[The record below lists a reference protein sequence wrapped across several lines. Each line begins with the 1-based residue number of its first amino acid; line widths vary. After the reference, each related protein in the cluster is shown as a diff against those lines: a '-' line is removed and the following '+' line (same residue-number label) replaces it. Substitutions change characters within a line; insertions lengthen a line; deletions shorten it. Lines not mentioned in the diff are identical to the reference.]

1 MEIHLR
7 GPAHDQPAV
16 SEEGRG
22 DGHPEAD
29 ALVNVQL
36 ICGLAYDAVE
46 RLRCA
51 EESWAH
57 DMPTG
62 LTILEEAE
70 RLRHECFIR
79 W

>member
-36 ICGLAYDAVE
+36 ICGLVYDAVE
-46 RLRCA
+46 CLCCA
-51 EESWAH
+51 EES
-57 DMPTG
+57 
-62 LTILEEAE
+62 
-70 RLRHECFIR
+70 
-79 W
+79 